1 MFRTFALAAAS
12 ALACSAAVTA
22 VTPSA
27 DAVTEPFGAVQIASR
42 PAPIHADGSVDVVMW
57 VRCKPGINAFELDT
71 NVDQPKFGAFG
82 QDVKVTGFVVP
93 CDGTRQRVL
102 VNISPYQ
109 GEFRANRVATLRVF
123 VGLFDVET
131 DTESS
136 AEDSVNVKLVRG

>member
-12 ALACSAAVTA
+12 ALACSAVL
-22 VTPSA
+22 TPSAA

-42 PAPIHADGSVDVVMW
+42 PAPLHADGSVDVVMW

-102 VNISPYQ
+102 VNISPFQ
-109 GEFRANRVATLRVF
+109 GEFHANRVATLRVF

-136 AEDSVNVKLVRG
+136 AEDAVNVKLVRR

>member
-12 ALACSAAVTA
+12 ALACSAVL
-22 VTPSA
+22 TPSA
-27 DAVTEPFGAVQIASR
+27 GDAVTEPFGAVQIASR
-42 PAPIHADGSVDVVMW
+42 PAPLHADGSVDVVMW

-93 CDGTRQRVL
+93 CDGTRQRLL
-102 VNISPYQ
+102 VNISPFQ
-109 GEFRANRVATLRVF
+109 GEFHANRVATLRVF

-136 AEDSVNVKLVRG
+136 AEDAVNVKLVRR

>member
-1 MFRTFALAAAS
+1 MFKRIAVAAA
-12 ALACSAAVTA
+12 AGLACTA
-22 VTPSA
+22 VLTPTPA
-27 DAVTEPFGAVQIASR
+27 DAVEEPFGAVQIASR
-42 PAPIHADGSVDVVMW
+42 PAPLHADGSVDVVMW

-93 CDGTRQRVL
+93 CDGTRHRVL
-102 VNISPYQ
+102 VNVSPFQ

-136 AEDSVNVKLVRG
+136 AEDSVNVKLVRR